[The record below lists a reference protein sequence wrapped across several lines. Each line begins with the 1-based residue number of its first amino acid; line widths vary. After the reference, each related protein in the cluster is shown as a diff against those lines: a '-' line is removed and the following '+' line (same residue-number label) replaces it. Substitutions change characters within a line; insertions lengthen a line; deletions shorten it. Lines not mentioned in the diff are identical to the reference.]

1 MKVMHKKRLAVAMT
15 GAFACASL
23 FTGVGLLN
31 ASAADPYF
39 TYGGLEGRTYISGVE
54 KQDIID
60 AFEAEAARL
69 SQEMSEAGYDSGF
82 TLRDGNSNPLSNGWP
97 DNGASTYNVYAMLRL
112 GEFDQTSH
120 AWESDDCFMVFNP
133 HTKEVY
139 SVRGEGLSIWL
150 DTNNGWNKQTYFA
163 GYPVGN
169 QFTVGEIDYQN
180 FGLGYSKGTNG
191 TAEFVRGKKIDA
203 NGEESNLTVD
213 DIVKGMIIPVY
224 QDNVNAADIA
234 GLSVADYEAAYKA
247 YYAEKDINANFIRQN
262 NNNKHSQWRQETAE
276 GGNVVYNAK
285 LKKMYTVTSTF
296 LTAFNA
302 SGDWGAPI
310 GEESVIAEKTNQL
323 YTNGVAVVE
332 EDEIK
337 FYKASHVDPDTGDI
351 VSDLEGDAAGKVD
364 AETEAKLPSGVT
376 AEAVKAAGAAV
387 YTQDMGN
394 AIEFMHFFEET
405 DHLVQTFVKGE
416 GDTAETTKI
425 YVDTKKSPLAAV
437 VLDKDAFKLYENPTR
452 FNEGNQ
458 LYPVTGEMILGPA
471 ISNAFEAN
479 GTKYQNFLY
488 GAINLTETKV
498 EKQVLPGVNYSA
510 DGTRTVL
517 DLSEYITIKP
527 NEIRIPDSYNVG
539 AADLL
544 AKFKAA
550 YKEYAEQGI
559 ALGMPNVEGIGS
571 WAAVANG
578 QEVGTNEFI
587 DGQGMIKLGLHMT
600 DSNAICYYGVT
611 AMLGYSPKDG
621 KVYIMKD
628 SVISNMATYYCF
640 FGAPTSNLTE
650 TTLQAD
656 GQEVSVWIQNFELGY
671 LVVMGDSASMI
682 NDKIWDFDL
691 RGPVNL
697 DGTKIPG
704 VEYPGESGTNPGGN
718 EGDDNKGDGKKG
730 CGSVG
735 STAAGLIAGG
745 IAIACAATV
754 LVSKKRKEN

>member
-31 ASAADPYF
+31 ASAADNIF
-39 TYGGLEGRTYISGVE
+39 RRDWLEGRTYIAGVT
-54 KQDIID
+54 ID
-60 AFEAEAARL
+60 DVAQAFETEGARL
-69 SQEMSEAGYDSGF
+69 LAEMDEAGKKDQF
-82 TLRDGNSNPLSNGWP
+82 QIKNDPLSNGWP
-97 DNGASTYNVYAMLRL
+97 DNGASTYFVSTHLGLGTFDGNAAGLWSGDYA
-112 GEFDQTSH
+112 
-120 AWESDDCFMVFNP
+120 FMVFNP
-133 HTKEVY
+133 HTKAVY
-139 SVRGEGLSIWL
+139 TVRGGAASAYANALHNW
-150 DTNNGWNKQTYFA
+150 NNQVVHA
-163 GYPVGN
+163 GYPTGN
-169 QFTVGEIDYQN
+169 QFTVEEVTYQN
-180 FGLGYSKGTNG
+180 FSLGYARN
-191 TAEFVRGKKIDA
+191 AEFVYGKKVDA
-203 NGEESNLTVD
+203 TGAESDLTAH
-213 DIVKGMIIPVY
+213 DIATSMVIPVY

-234 GLSVADYEAAYKA
+234 GLSVADYQAAYEE
-247 YYAEKDINANFIRQN
+247 YYEDKDINVNPIKQRIDY
-262 NNNKHSQWRQETAE
+262 KYSQWRQETAE

-302 SGDWGAPI
+302 SSDWGAPI

-332 EDEIK
+332 EDEVK
-337 FYKASHVDPDTGDI
+337 FYKASHVDPDTGNI

-364 AETEAKLPSGVT
+364 AETEAKLPAGVT

-394 AIEFMHFFEET
+394 AVEFMHFLEGT

-458 LYPVTGEMILGPA
+458 AYPVTGEMILGPA

-517 DLSEYITIKP
+517 DLSKYITIKP
-527 NEIRIPDSYNVG
+527 DQIRIPDSYNVG

-559 ALGMPNVEGIGS
+559 ALGMPNIEGIGS
-571 WAAVANG
+571 WAATAGG
-578 QEVGTNEFI
+578 QEVGTNEFT

-754 LVSKKRKEN
+754 LVIKKRKEN

>member
-31 ASAADPYF
+31 ASAADKVFEYNNVV
-39 TYGGLEGRTYISGVE
+39 GRIKLDGISE
-54 KQDIID
+54 QDVID
-60 AFEAEAARL
+60 AFEEEGIRL
-69 SQEMSEAGYDSGF
+69 KTEMEEGGYSFPVLQG
-82 TLRDGNSNPLSNGWP
+82 SNQPLGNGWQC
-97 DNGASTYNVYAMLRL
+97 GAGSTYFLSAHLTLGDFDRGSNAWNNDYAFIVYNPNMNKAFTARGYSSSLYVNADGSWTVGMPKYGLP
-112 GEFDQTSH
+112 TS
-120 AWESDDCFMVFNP
+120 
-133 HTKEVY
+133 
-139 SVRGEGLSIWL
+139 
-150 DTNNGWNKQTYFA
+150 
-163 GYPVGN
+163 N
-169 QFTVGEIDYQN
+169 QFTVEGTVYQN
-180 FGLGYSKGTNG
+180 FGLGYRENNN
-191 TAEFVRGKKIDA
+191 FVFGKKVDATGAKID
-203 NGEESNLTVD
+203 LT
-213 DIVKGMIIPVY
+213 
-224 QDNVNAADIA
+224 AADIA
-234 GLSVADYEAAYKA
+234 NGMLVPIFDEDVNIDVTELDAAYVE
-247 YYAEKDINANFIRQN
+247 YYTDKEINTNAF
-262 NNNKHSQWRQETAE
+262 SQSSLSYGAWRQATAE

-302 SGDWGAPI
+302 SSDWGAPI

-332 EDEIK
+332 EDEVK
-337 FYKASHVDPDTGDI
+337 FYKASHVDPGTGNI

-376 AEAVKAAGAAV
+376 AEAIKAAGAAV

-394 AIEFMHFFEET
+394 AIEFMHFFEGT

-416 GDTAETTKI
+416 GDAAETTKI

-527 NEIRIPDSYNVG
+527 SEIRIPDSYKVG

-559 ALGMPNVEGIGS
+559 ALGMPNIEGIGS
-571 WAAVANG
+571 WAATAGG
-578 QEVGTNEFI
+578 QEVGTNEFT

-754 LVSKKRKEN
+754 LVIKKRKEN